1 MIPIRSFFP
10 APAPP
15 PARVRAALPFGALA
29 AALLL
34 LAARPLPSKA
44 AEAKDNEGLEFVN
57 LAVGIQ
63 HDYKLPKNYRSLKLE
78 GNYKKFTGAV
88 HLKKLSVLRFTPRT
102 KGTGALIVK
111 HSVTGKILKKLAV
124 HVLPTHL
131 HKKAAE
137 VTDLLTAVDGVRV
150 RIMNQKVIVDGE
162 VMLPRDMARI
172 AEITRAYGVQS
183 FVKLSP
189 DAQNQTARLIEEA
202 IGNPSVT
209 VRVIYNNYI
218 LEGTV
223 QNEAEKKSA
232 WETANLYANY
242 NPVST
247 PSKAV
252 QIKQTASGNNVI
264 NNIIV
269 SKPSGPKDDRKKL
282 IQITVHYVEL
292 KKDYNKGFL
301 FEWKPG
307 IADGGTRVT
316 VSAGGPAA
324 ASRKL
329 TSVLSATISN
339 LFPKLNWAKSFGFAR
354 VLHNSNLLVEAGHKG
369 NITSNVQIPYTV
381 NTPQGTETKF
391 ADINITTDVTPTLK
405 GPKKNSVHMEVH
417 IQVKSHIGQTSAG
430 PIIAGRTINTALH
443 VQDGLSAALGGL
455 VSSTLTR
462 DYNRQPQSGF
472 KGGGQAPPRA
482 ILPLFA
488 ARSYDAN
495 RSQFVAFITPVIRS
509 SASAGAGLI
518 KSKFRVNQD

>member
-1 MIPIRSFFP
+1 MIKNNPFFSIR
-10 APAPP
+10 
-15 PARVRAALPFGALA
+15 RQAALPLTAFA
-29 AALLL
+29 AALFL
-34 LAARPLPSKA
+34 LAAGGEKASA

-57 LAVGIQ
+57 LAIGIQ
-63 HDYKLPKNYRSLKLE
+63 HDYKLPKNYRSIKIKIE
-78 GNYKKFTGAV
+78 GNYGKFTRV
-88 HLKKLSVLRFTPRT
+88 SYLKKLGVFRFTPRT

-111 HSVTGKILKKLAV
+111 NLATGKILKKLAV
-124 HVLPTHL
+124 HVLPTNL

-150 RIMNQKVIVDGE
+150 RIMNHKVIVDGE

-223 QNEAEKKSA
+223 QNKGEKKSA

-252 QIKQTASGNNVI
+252 QFKQTASGNNVI
-264 NNIIV
+264 NNIVV

-282 IQITVHYVEL
+282 VQITVHYVEL

-301 FEWKPG
+301 FQWTP
-307 IADGGTRVT
+307 AFNSGGTRVT
-316 VSAGGPAA
+316 VNTGGPARRTG
-324 ASRKL
+324 SL
-329 TSVLSATISN
+329 TSVLSATIQN
-339 LFPKLNWAKSFGFAR
+339 FLPKLNWAKSFGFAR
-354 VLHNSNLLVEAGHKG
+354 VLHNSNLLVEAGVEG
-369 NITSNVQIPYTV
+369 SITSTLQIPYTA
-381 NTPQGTETKF
+381 TGQDGSPQTKTTSITIGTS
-391 ADINITTDVTPTLK
+391 VTPTLK
-405 GPKKNSVHMEVH
+405 GPQKNSVHLKTNIDVD
-417 IQVKSHIGQTSAG
+417 SHVGTVGGNPIVNKRKLSTS
-430 PIIAGRTINTALH
+430 LH
-443 VQDGLSAALGGL
+443 VQDGRSAALGGL
-455 VSSTLTR
+455 ISSSLTR
-462 DYNRQPQSGF
+462 DYNRLPGSSVV
-472 KGGGQAPPRA
+472 GGDGRTRP
-482 ILPLFA
+482 LFDLFA
-488 ARSYDAN
+488 ARSYDSA
-495 RSQFVAFITPVIRS
+495 RSQFVIFITPAIRP
-509 SASAGAGLI
+509 SASVGAGLI